1 MVRKEWLKKSISEL
15 ADIQSGGTPSTS
27 NEEFWNGDIRW
38 CTPSDITKNNNI
50 YLQDTERRITEKG
63 VENSSAILL
72 PIGTILLC
80 TRATIGEM
88 AIANIPMC
96 TNQGFK
102 NLIPHKGV
110 DSLFL
115 YYILHTVKKEMIA
128 KAYGSTFLELS
139 KKSLESI
146 CIMMPDDE
154 EEQRRISTALYS
166 IDQLINNIE
175 KEIEKKKNIKI
186 GIMQEYL
193 TGKKRINGFSEKWE
207 EKPLRDLCI
216 LITKQTGFDYSAEI
230 KPSLVSDHYNN
241 TIPFLQNKDF
251 EGYKIN
257 YETDFYIPTEVAY
270 KYPKIFL
277 DEKCLLISIS
287 GRIGNVAMFDH
298 EYDAF
303 VGGAVGVAKFKD
315 PELVEWAMLYLL
327 GTEGQKQIF
336 ENEKAG
342 AQHNLTVEDVRNLLI
357 KIPKKEER
365 QSISII
371 ISDIEKD
378 IGKLEE
384 KLNKYNDL
392 KQGMMRNLLTGKIR
406 LV

>member
-277 DEKCLLISIS
+277 EWINFLLI
-287 GRIGNVAMFDH
+287 
-298 EYDAF
+298 
-303 VGGAVGVAKFKD
+303 
-315 PELVEWAMLYLL
+315 L
-327 GTEGQKQIF
+327 
-336 ENEKAG
+336 
-342 AQHNLTVEDVRNLLI
+342 
-357 KIPKKEER
+357 
-365 QSISII
+365 QSIQT
-371 ISDIEKD
+371 
-378 IGKLEE
+378 L
-384 KLNKYNDL
+384 
-392 KQGMMRNLLTGKIR
+392 GMD
-406 LV
+406 

>member
-1 MVRKEWLKKSISEL
+1 MTGFVCI
-15 ADIQSGGTPSTS
+15 
-27 NEEFWNGDIRW
+27 
-38 CTPSDITKNNNI
+38 
-50 YLQDTERRITEKG
+50 
-63 VENSSAILL
+63 ENPPLDKAL
-72 PIGTILLC
+72 T
-80 TRATIGEM
+80 
-88 AIANIPMC
+88 
-96 TNQGFK
+96 
-102 NLIPHKGV
+102 
-110 DSLFL
+110 
-115 YYILHTVKKEMIA
+115 YILHTVKKEMIA